1 MKLIKAMVLGTVLAV
16 SSLSVTAVQAA
27 GKEPAVQAQPV
38 VNINQASAAELAEA
52 LNGVG
57 ISRANAIVAW
67 RQAHG
72 PFKSAEELANVKG
85 IGAATIKRN
94 QARIT
99 LK

>member
-1 MKLIKAMVLGTVLAV
+1 MKVIKAMLLGMALILGSATGSA
-16 SSLSVTAVQAA
+16 TWAA
-27 GKEPAVQAQPV
+27 ASEPAVQAQPT
-38 VNINQASAAELAEA
+38 VNINQANAAELAEA
-52 LNGVG
+52 LQGVG

-72 PFKSAEELANVKG
+72 PFKSVDDLANVKG

-94 QARIT
+94 KARIL

>member
-1 MKLIKAMVLGTVLAV
+1 MKVIKAMLLGTVLALG
-16 SSLSVTAVQAA
+16 SLSAAGVHAV
-27 GKEPAVQAQPV
+27 GKEPAIQAQAV
-38 VNINQASAAELAEA
+38 VNINQANAAELAEA
-52 LNGVG
+52 LNGIG

-72 PFKSAEELANVKG
+72 PFKSVDELANVKG

-94 QARIT
+94 RDRIT

>member
-1 MKLIKAMVLGTVLAV
+1 MKVIKAMLLGAALVLG
-16 SSLSVTAVQAA
+16 SVTGSSAWAA
-27 GKEPAVQAQPV
+27 ASEPAVQAQPT
-38 VNINQASAAELAEA
+38 VNINQANAAELAEA
-52 LNGVG
+52 LQGIG

-72 PFKSAEELANVKG
+72 PFKSVDELANVKG

-94 QARIT
+94 QARII

>member
-1 MKLIKAMVLGTVLAV
+1 MKVIKAMLLGAALVLG
-16 SSLSVTAVQAA
+16 AA
-27 GKEPAVQAQPV
+27 TGSATWAAASEPAVQAQPT
-38 VNINQASAAELAEA
+38 VNINQANAAELAEA
-52 LNGVG
+52 LQGIG

-72 PFKSAEELANVKG
+72 PFKSVDDLANVKG

-94 QARIT
+94 KSRIL